1 MSNVI
6 VWILSGCVAAGLLA
20 WLNDVWT
27 DKEIS
32 ANLLIGM
39 LLTVAM
45 GWVGLAVF
53 LLMFGLASLV
63 HWFENNGSSTAI
75 SWGKEKEFPPFT
87 DDQVRR
93 LQAIKTLKTEDGDV
107 LGREGMK

>member
-6 VWILSGCVAAGLLA
+6 VWILSGCVTAGLLA